1 MDVNTLIFIL
11 TQDSTVPSRT
21 YYHYH
26 TITRPRINT
35 KLLKKLESLDL
46 KSLDVQLFI
55 KDREAYKELKQY
67 QYEILR
73 RSLVSLKLNIPAK
86 EYGILWESE
95 ITDFFPKMDKI
106 LKSKG
111 RKTADFDSNYMHK
124 HSSRHN
130 AINEQNVVDSLKNML
145 QIVDMKGMY
154 KLYET
159 EKESGELSRE
169 LDLERKVI
177 IKANRKIKE
186 KSFKEKTKEL

>member
-1 MDVNTLIFIL
+1 MDVNTLIYIL
-11 TQDSTVPSRT
+11 TQDSTVPSMT
-21 YYHYH
+21 YSHYH
-26 TITRPRINT
+26 NVTRPRINA

-111 RKTADFDSNYMHK
+111 VKKADFVSMHK

-130 AINEQNVVDSLKNML
+130 AINGQNVVDSLKTML
-145 QIVDMKGMY
+145 QLVDMKGMY

-169 LDLERKVI
+169 LDLERKMI